1 MKKFLSVLLSLVLII
16 FICSIGLFNIT
27 ASAATSGTT
36 GDCTWSLDGTTL
48 TIGGKGYM
56 RGYDYENNMTPWGN
70 SVTNIIVEYDVLSI
84 GRAAFYNCTSLTNVT
99 IPDSVKS
106 IGEAAFF
113 GCSSITSVMIP
124 NLQGWGDEMF
134 FGCSNL
140 KEITFGSGITIIPSG
155 VFTEGCH
162 SIEKIF
168 LPKEISE
175 IHRNAFKDS
184 KNITDIYYEG
194 TQEAWQNVLILNNNG
209 SLSDAIVHYNCT
221 SLPKHDKDIIESNI
235 EKDENAFN
243 SSFLTKAE
251 NCKATGHKMGKSVV
265 TLEPTCTAEGKKEG
279 TCTVCGTKAEE
290 TIAAKGHTFGE
301 AVVTKEAT
309 EIETGI
315 KTKTCTVCNA
325 TEEEEIPYLTAKPET
340 PEDEKTDATVDTDD
354 KDGGNNMLWII
365 IAIVSFVLIAGVV
378 VTVVLIKKKKSSVI
392 E

>member
-124 NLQGWGDEMF
+124 NLQAWGYEMF

-155 VFTEGCH
+155 VFTEDCH

-175 IHRNAFKDS
+175 IQSNAFKDS
-184 KNITDIYYEG
+184 KKITDIYYEG

-221 SLPKHDKDIIESNI
+221 SLPKHDKDSIESNI
-235 EKDENAFN
+235 E
-243 SSFLTKAE
+243 
-251 NCKATGHKMGKSVV
+251 
-265 TLEPTCTAEGKKEG
+265 
-279 TCTVCGTKAEE
+279 
-290 TIAAKGHTFGE
+290 
-301 AVVTKEAT
+301 
-309 EIETGI
+309 
-315 KTKTCTVCNA
+315 
-325 TEEEEIPYLTAKPET
+325 
-340 PEDEKTDATVDTDD
+340 

-365 IAIVSFVLIAGVV
+365 IAIAAVIVIGGAVAV
-378 VTVVLIKKKKSSVI
+378 AIIIKKKKASVI